1 MAEPINP
8 PRAVLQLLEARAPL
22 ELSALLLQLPLLR
35 LTAPQGNGDP
45 VIVLPGFLA
54 DDASTWLLRR
64 FLAAVGWDARPWG
77 LGPNTGP
84 GATKVE
90 AVLAQ
95 VDELAKGRSN
105 SVNLIGWSR
114 GGIIAREVARARG
127 DLVRQVITLGTP
139 VRGGPGASS
148 IGRLVASSLGVNPQD
163 LRRMQD
169 QRERSPIRVPITAL
183 YSRTDGVVAWQAS
196 IDEQNPDVEHIEVGG
211 SHIGLGVNADVYR
224 IVAER
229 LKNPR
234 PRR

>member
-1 MAEPINP
+1 
-8 PRAVLQLLEARAPL
+8 
-22 ELSALLLQLPLLR
+22 
-35 LTAPQGNGDP
+35 
-45 VIVLPGFLA
+45 
-54 DDASTWLLRR
+54 
-64 FLAAVGWDARPWG
+64 
-77 LGPNTGP
+77 
-84 GATKVE
+84 
-90 AVLAQ
+90 
-95 VDELAKGRSN
+95 
-105 SVNLIGWSR
+105 
-114 GGIIAREVARARG
+114 
-127 DLVRQVITLGTP
+127 VRQVITLGTP

-234 PRR
+234 PGR